1 MKKDHTHR
9 DETRSA
15 GPLFLPDRK
24 TPRADWHQYTG
35 ALYFVTFCTH
45 RRAHYFGEIRNGQMV
60 LSAVGIQL
68 TAEIEKVKDYYPYAE
83 IPVYVIMPDH
93 VHLIA
98 AIHPRRDAIHRVRE
112 TNNRVREP
120 TVSVHESDESV
131 REPTVSVRE
140 PSRPPTGKG
149 GITGNVNPMLNET
162 LGTVIRGL
170 KARVTQFAR
179 QKNIPFKWQS
189 RYHDHIIRNENEMNR
204 IAKYIEQNPAK
215 WKSP

>member
-1 MKKDHTHR
+1 
-9 DETRSA
+9 
-15 GPLFLPDRK
+15 
-24 TPRADWHQYTG
+24 
-35 ALYFVTFCTH
+35 
-45 RRAHYFGEIRNGQMV
+45 MV

-112 TNNRVREP
+112 P
-120 TVSVHESDESV
+120 DESV

-140 PSRPPTGKG
+140 PSCPPTGKG

-215 WKSP
+215 WKSL

>member
-1 MKKDHTHR
+1 MKKDQVHR
-9 DETRSA
+9 DEIRSVR
-15 GPLFLPDRK
+15 PSFLPDRK
-24 TPRADWHQYTG
+24 TPRADWHQYTD
-35 ALYFVTFCTH
+35 AVYFVTFCTH

-120 TVSVHESDESV
+120 DESV

-140 PSRPPTGKG
+140 PSCPPTDKG

>member
-1 MKKDHTHR
+1 M
-9 DETRSA
+9 
-15 GPLFLPDRK
+15 
-24 TPRADWHQYTG
+24 
-35 ALYFVTFCTH
+35 
-45 RRAHYFGEIRNGQMV
+45 
-60 LSAVGIQL
+60 
-68 TAEIEKVKDYYPYAE
+68 TAEIEKVRDYYPYAE

-98 AIHPRRDAIHRVRE
+98 AIHPRRDAIHRVSE
-112 TNNRVREP
+112 T
-120 TVSVHESDESV
+120 TVSVHEPDESV
-131 REPTVSVRE
+131 REPSC
-140 PSRPPTGKG
+140 PPTGKG